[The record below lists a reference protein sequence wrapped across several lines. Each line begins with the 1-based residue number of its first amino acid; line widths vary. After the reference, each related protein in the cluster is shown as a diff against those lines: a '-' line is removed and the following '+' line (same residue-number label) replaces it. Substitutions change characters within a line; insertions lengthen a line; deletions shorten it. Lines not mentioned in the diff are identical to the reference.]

1 MKYSYILSALVAS
14 VSAHGVITEIQGA
27 NKVTMPGL
35 SGKYLTFGIHNHY

>member
-35 SGKYLTFGIHNHY
+35 SGK